1 MAQWDTLCGLLDSF
15 HGYGPAPAV
24 VSFRPDGVDTLSYQD
39 LAERGLRLAMTLSSA
54 GAKKGDR
61 VLLIAPNGPDWII
74 GLFAIVCSG
83 AAAVLLDDQ
92 SNTKELSR
100 AAVDSGARY
109 ALVSPKHASI
119 LASLGTIPHDN
130 LLVLGRDTGPAEG
143 CAGHPPFALPGLDP
157 NDAALLLYTSGTTG
171 TPKAVPLTH
180 QNILVNVQALAHERL
195 AGPGDRVALPLPL
208 HHAYPLTVGL
218 LTALAIGAAVLF
230 PADLSGPQLM
240 RMLKEGRATALIGV
254 PRLYV
259 ALLAAIESRIKTRP
273 AVWQAAYRAALR
285 CSIMLHRVLG
295 VRVGRVVFR
304 ALHMEIGPDLV
315 LLACGGARLEPDV
328 AWSLEGLGW
337 EVLLGYGLTET
348 SPVLTFTPR
357 RHARLD
363 SVGQP
368 LTGVEIRIDT
378 DSTQSF
384 GEVLARGPNVFA
396 GYRNDPSATRQAFTA
411 DGWFRTGDLGYLDP
425 EGNLHIVGRVKETIV
440 LSDGRKVFPESIE
453 EAYAA
458 SPLIQD
464 IAVLEQEG
472 SLTAL
477 IVPDEDEIRRRGAVR
492 AGQQLRDAVEDISL
506 SLPPYQ
512 RISVYRVTREKLPR
526 TLLGKFQ
533 RHLLPDIYRR
543 ATHADTTREPS
554 LPTPE
559 DRALLSSPFGSAVWT
574 WLVQRFPEKPLTL
587 DTSPQLDLGV
597 DSLEWV
603 TLTLEIQ
610 DRFGIV
616 LTQEATSRIVTLRD
630 LVMETASAAA
640 DQAKLSRRTAAPTF
654 PLKAQGLA
662 DRGSSSKVLGLILL
676 AANRLLIRALFRL
689 KVEGTERLPEGGPLV
704 VTPNHASF
712 LDPLAVAA
720 ALPWSRLRHTYW
732 AGWTGIMFAGPISR
746 WLSRATNVFPVD
758 PDRDPFHSLVFG
770 ASILERGETLV
781 WFPEGRRSADGSLG
795 AFLPGIA
802 HLLQQTG
809 VQAVPT
815 LILGTFEALPRQRR
829 WPRFISIKVI
839 FGVPRTAEQLATDG
853 VGKDTTARITDG
865 LRRAVVALASMP
877 SP

>member
-1 MAQWDTLCGLLDSF
+1 MVPWGTLRELLDSF
-15 HGYGPAPAV
+15 RSYGPAPAV
-24 VSFRPDGVDTLSYQD
+24 VSFRPGSVDTLSYQD
-39 LAERGLRLAMTLSSA
+39 LVERALHLATALSSA
-54 GAKKGDR
+54 GAKKGDQ
-61 VLLIAPNGPDWII
+61 VLLIAPNGPNWVI

-92 SNTKELSR
+92 SSAKELSR
-100 AAVDSGARY
+100 AAIDSGARY
-109 ALVSPKHASI
+109 ALASPKQASV
-119 LASLGTIPHDN
+119 LASLGTMPHN
-130 LLVLGRDTGPAEG
+130 NILVLDQNREPAEG
-143 CAGHPPFALPGLDP
+143 YAGQAKLALPDINP
-157 NDAALLLYTSGTTG
+157 DEAALLLYTSGTTG
-171 TPKAVPLTH
+171 APKAVPLTH
-180 QNILVNVQALAHERL
+180 KNILTNVLGLVRERL
-195 AGPGDRVALPLPL
+195 AGPEDRVALPLPL

-218 LTALAIGAAVLF
+218 LTALATGAAVLF
-230 PADLSGPQLM
+230 PADLSGPQLT
-240 RMLKEGRATALIGV
+240 RMLKEGGATALIGV
-254 PRLYV
+254 PRLYS
-259 ALLAAIESRIKTRP
+259 ALLAAIEARIKIRST
-273 AVWQAAYRAALR
+273 VWRVVYRAALR
-285 CSIMLHRVLG
+285 CSIALNRAFG
-295 VRVGRVVFR
+295 VRAGRAVFR
-304 ALHMEIGPDLV
+304 ALHAKIGSDLK

-357 RHARLD
+357 GRARLD

-368 LTGVEIRIDT
+368 LSGVELRIDA
-378 DSTQSF
+378 DPSQSF

-396 GYRNDPSATRQAFTA
+396 GYRNDPSATRQAFTT
-411 DGWFRTGDLGYLDP
+411 DGWFRTGDLGFLDA

-464 IAVLEQEG
+464 IAVLEQGG

-477 IVPDEDEIRRRGAVR
+477 VVPNEEEIRRRGAIR
-492 AGQQLRDAVEDISL
+492 AKQQLREAIEDISL
-506 SLPPYQ
+506 NLPPYQ
-512 RISVYRVTREKLPR
+512 RVSAYKVTHEKLPR
-526 TLLGKFQ
+526 TILGKFQ

-543 ATHADTTREPS
+543 AVHADATRELSP
-554 LPTPE
+554 PTTE
-559 DRALLSSPFGSAVWT
+559 DRALLSSPLGGAVWA
-574 WLVQRFPEKPLTL
+574 WLARRFPENPLTL

-610 DRFGIV
+610 NRFGIA

-630 LVMETASAAA
+630 LVVEITSAAA
-640 DQAKLSRRTAAPTF
+640 DQTQPSRRMEAPML
-654 PLKAQGLA
+654 PLDAQEFVDHG
-662 DRGSSSKVLGLILL
+662 RGSKVLGLILL
-676 AANRLLIRALFRL
+676 AANRLLMRTFFRL
-689 KVEGTERLPEGGPLV
+689 KVEGAERLPEEGPLLMA
-704 VTPNHASF
+704 PNHASF
-712 LDPLAVAA
+712 LDPLAIAA
-720 ALPWSRLRHTYW
+720 ALPWSRLHHTYW

-758 PDRDPFHSLVFG
+758 PDHDPFRGLVFG
-770 ASILERGETLV
+770 TSVLERGETLV
-781 WFPEGRRSADGSLG
+781 WFPEGRRSPDGQLG

-829 WPRFISIKVI
+829 WPRFRPVTVI
-839 FGVPRTAEQLATDG
+839 FGTPRTAEQLAADG
-853 VGKDTTARITDG
+853 VGKDASARITDG
-865 LRRAVVALASMP
+865 LRRAVAALASAPP
-877 SP
+877 S